1 MDKAYNYEYFTTR
14 APYRSILKE
23 LCDLDIYTWRDGS
36 GCHAVQHYIIS
47 YDQEKFV
54 TNLPAIKAKLLKTK
68 FAKTIETE
76 AEYIKG
82 LPNSLDDF
90 KNAYEINRVA
100 SDLICD
106 GCIRRGASSIRYEWD
121 VKPRYSDNIKFNQ
134 ACAKKMKRPMA
145 KFTEY
150 NGWEREVWNFYF
162 DFPSEEHLGVLN
174 KLKER
179 LAAMPEIDQ
188 RVGKTRFELKLVP
201 EEYDKVNWD
210 SKRTHYMAHNN
221 LMTGSIN
228 VGKIEEIINFSDD
241 ALFEFC
247 YKGGARFLFE
257 KEESSNGQTI

>member
-1 MDKAYNYEYFTTR
+1 MDKIYDYEYFTAR
-14 APYRSILKE
+14 APYRNIIKE
-23 LCDLDIYTWRDGS
+23 LCDLDIYAWRDGY
-36 GCHAVQHYIIS
+36 GFYAVQHYSIS

-54 TNLPAIKAKLLKTK
+54 KNLPVIKEKLLKTK
-68 FAKTIETE
+68 FAKTIKEE

-82 LPNSLDDF
+82 LPDSLDDF
-90 KNAYEINRVA
+90 KNAYEINKIA
-100 SDLICD
+100 SHLITE
-106 GCIRRGASSIRYEWD
+106 GCIRRGNSSIHYEWD
-121 VKPRYSDNIKFNQ
+121 VKPRYSDNIQFNQ
-134 ACAKKMKRPMA
+134 ACAKKMDRPMA

-179 LAAMPEIDQ
+179 LSTMPEVDQ
-188 RVGKTRFELKLVP
+188 RVGKTHFELKLVP

-221 LMTGSIN
+221 LMTGNIN
-228 VGKIEEIINFSDD
+228 VGKIEEMIDFSDD

-247 YKGGARFLFE
+247 YKGGVRSLFA
-257 KEESSNGQTI
+257 KED